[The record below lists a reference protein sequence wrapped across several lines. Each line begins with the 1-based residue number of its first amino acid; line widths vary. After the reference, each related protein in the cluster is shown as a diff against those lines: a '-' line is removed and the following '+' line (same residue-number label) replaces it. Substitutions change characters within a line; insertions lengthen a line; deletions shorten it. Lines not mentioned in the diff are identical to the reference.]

1 MKKILLLLLI
11 SHLSLLTSSAQPEI
25 VWLQPGQTAEGT
37 TYYLPKTALRLTL
50 TIEKTVYTPGDF
62 ARYAE
67 RYLKVADVR
76 QSAETSHRVIAY
88 SLTSVGV
95 RDTSKCF
102 SFRLKGKSETD
113 ETVINSDGILLAV
126 NAAPMDYGDGYS
138 DHSRLAT
145 TSQKIATPHSNPSEK
160 RNPEPKAISYLSAEV
175 LAAGST
181 AKKAELIARQIL
193 DLREQRQLLITGEA
207 DEMPQDERQLQ
218 LMLREI
224 DEQSR
229 SLTALFT
236 GTTQCDTTVTTVI
249 YCPDKEVERDVV
261 FRLSRRLGVVDAD
274 DLSGTPYYIS
284 IKDQNPAIQEMPD
297 DPKAQAKLL
306 KERSKKQK
314 GFYVNVPG
322 MAQVTLYQ
330 GDHLLDTYDVP
341 LAQFGTVELRDGD
354 LFKRYLTHMQLHP
367 ATGAVV
373 TLTSDAR

>member
-11 SHLSLLTSSAQPEI
+11 CHFAPLTLYAQPEI
-25 VWLQPGQTAEGT
+25 VWLQSGQTAEGI

-50 TIEKTVYTPGDF
+50 TIEKTVYTPGEF

-88 SLTSVGV
+88 NLTSVGV

-102 SFRLKGKSETD
+102 SFHLKGKSETD
-113 ETVINSDGILLAV
+113 ETVISSDGILLAV
-126 NAAPMDYGDGYS
+126 NATPIEHGDGSS
-138 DHSRLAT
+138 DNSRHAT
-145 TSQKIATPHSNPSEK
+145 TNQKP
-160 RNPEPKAISYLSAEV
+160 RNPEPKALSYLSAEV

-224 DEQSR
+224 DEQGR

-236 GTTQCDTTVTTVI
+236 GTTQCDTTVATVI

-284 IKDQNPAIQEMPD
+284 IKDKNPAIQEIPD

-330 GDHLLDTYDVP
+330 GDHQLDTYDVP
-341 LAQFGTVELRDGD
+341 LAQFGTIELRDGD

-373 TLTSDAR
+373 TLTSDIR